1 MDYWDPPRICEG
13 LNVAAPLVSLLRKIK
28 QPLKKVSVNC
38 NQSISRSSLFGQENK
53 NSNSHKKLNRMK
65 YNIKK
70 LSQMSLKKWHEIAG
84 FLYKNDE
91 PKEDCKAIS
100 LTTQD
105 KLAIKNY
112 KIT

>member
-1 MDYWDPPRICEG
+1 
-13 LNVAAPLVSLLRKIK
+13 
-28 QPLKKVSVNC
+28 
-38 NQSISRSSLFGQENK
+38 
-53 NSNSHKKLNRMK
+53 
-65 YNIKK
+65 
-70 LSQMSLKKWHEIAG
+70 MSLKKWHEIAG